1 MLRHAR
7 SLILGFASFAAALSA
22 SADMLVHDG
31 FSSDVY
37 PTGSVK
43 GKPGKKVDGIDG
55 FASTGFLNNN
65 TGVIVAFADGLSF
78 PSCMSE
84 SFTATA
90 GSIGFNHTYK
100 SGNDNV
106 RMQAKFL
113 ADNIWPTQVGDKV
126 YFRLLCSTDQK
137 SMTELAS
144 AAGIQSGKTA
154 AANFRGMGFAY
165 KASNTSNELF
175 NDALNAGN
183 PAFWFGFVKNA
194 AGNVTVSL
202 VVKGEGTTIQ
212 VYPLVAEVEADTTY
226 LCCAEISVGAA
237 GVDGDIFKAF
247 AVNVAD
253 YTGLP
258 NWATLSGDGTAKGK
272 VLTGGTN
279 KPNTFA
285 IGGAFG
291 TNNGIVKFDEIG
303 VATTMEE
310 LIYVAAGDLPA
321 IERVQAEYESGD
333 LKLAITLG
341 TTAATTLGVVATA
354 DGETQVRTEVPGSYS
369 PEATH
374 TVTASGL
381 AADTTYR
388 VSALAGNAEGEV
400 VLAVGNVYHGQPSL
414 AKIADIEEL
423 DLKPGQVRISRRDAS
438 PYPVT
443 VKYAVSSETA
453 VAGRSYVVPSG
464 TIEIPAHEMS
474 AILEI
479 RPLFDNDLTEDATL
493 TVTVLDGACPGGA
506 TIDLTLVNTDV
517 PEAYNVW
524 LAAPG
529 SDGLASTGAN
539 WSKGRV
545 PVETDD
551 ILVNGQFSNEDL
563 TWDVESGN
571 GLPTRVASWTQ
582 SALYTGTVTIP
593 TKYPTAPNAAFTEF
607 AVSGK
612 LQLDGGVWTHP
623 LSCNLDDQTV
633 APKTI
638 AELREK
644 AVYRLNVTAGSFELG
659 AAARID
665 VREKGH
671 AQRKVA
677 TQATCK
683 IIPAHG
689 GAFLYTS
696 GEGEFAAASNIIG
709 YGDPKNPE
717 DIGLAGN
724 TGTDNAAVHAVGGGA
739 VRLTV
744 TGAAVV
750 NGTITADSAKASG
763 LSVSAGGAI
772 RLEAES
778 VSGRGVISSDGVT
791 VGNSSSRSGVGGRVA
806 VIARTTLDASALT
819 ITAKNHNPNPPTEN
833 WGVYYG
839 APGTVYLRDAEHP
852 NGILRVIGETPKR
865 VQANAVVPVTGE
877 GDWTFD
883 AVVLGGT
890 ARLYVGEETTLTL
903 PNGLASVSTVDDTL
917 YDTIIVDKGTL
928 ALPAGDQTMSGAW
941 MLEPWT
947 TVRLSGNLTMS
958 GRSRIGICPTTMT
971 GTNHVLGVSLVVD
984 GDLTVGADAAIDVSG
999 VYRGENKEENLGL
1012 EGVHGGQARSR
1023 YANAVN
1029 VYDSVFAPS
1038 LPGWAQA
1045 RDNKDALYASGI
1057 VDLTVCG
1064 ALHLEGAIRAGGNG
1078 YLYESATSVPGAG
1091 GSIKVVAGTI
1101 DGNGSILADGSFG
1114 DATKGGAAGGG
1125 RVAVK
1130 LTAKDAV
1137 MPETVTLGARGYSYP
1152 DGRGL
1157 NSASAGTVYVE
1168 TADEN
1173 ARCGVLT
1180 IANRGKTYAYDPSQD
1195 TVNTNLANVTPIVP
1209 TGFGGDRVSS
1219 FRRTKLVVANAAVA
1233 QVNVDGLVLG
1243 ALTIAAAEPNQAL
1256 LDLNGKTL
1264 CVKSAV
1270 LGGRKLAYGTYSVAD
1285 LAPYV
1290 VDYSSSADGV
1300 LKVLGSG
1307 LSIVLR

>member
-22 SADMLVHDG
+22 SADMLVYDG
-31 FSSDVY
+31 FLSSNDVY

-43 GKPGKKVDGIDG
+43 GKPGKSVDGIVG
-55 FASTGFLNNN
+55 FKSTGFLNNN

-90 GSIGFNHTYK
+90 GSIGFSHT
-100 SGNDNV
+100 SAAVADNV
-106 RMQAKFL
+106 RAQAKWL
-113 ADNIWPTQVGDKV
+113 TDGLWPTSGKV
-126 YFRLLCSTDQK
+126 CFRLLTSTDQV
-137 SMTELAS
+137 SMDHLSGADGI
-144 AAGIQSGKTA
+144 AAKTA
-154 AANFRGMGFAY
+154 VSNYRGVGFAY
-165 KASNTSNELF
+165 QVSSTSNEGF
-175 NDALNAGN
+175 NQALKDGN
-183 PAFWFGFVKNA
+183 PSFWFGYVKNV
-194 AGNVTVSL
+194 AGKVTLSL
-202 VVKGEGTTIQ
+202 VIKGKGESVQ
-212 VYPLVAEVEADTTY
+212 VYPLVAEVSADTTY
-226 LCCAEISVGAA
+226 LCYAEIDIGAA
-237 GVDGDIFKAF
+237 DNGDDVFKAF
-247 AVNVAD
+247 ATPISD
-253 YTGLP
+253 YTGVLS
-258 NWATLSGDGTAKGK
+258 WAPLAGDGTATGK
-272 VLTGGTN
+272 VLSADT
-279 KPNTFA
+279 KPNEFVIAGSYTTKS
-285 IGGAFG
+285 GK
-291 TNNGIVKFDEIG
+291 VKFDEVG
-303 VATTMEE
+303 VATDPAD
-310 LIYVAAGDLPA
+310 LIYVTAGDLPS
-321 IERVQAEYESGD
+321 IEQAVAAYADGD
-333 LKLAITLG
+333 LLMAITLG

-354 DGETQVRTEVPGSYS
+354 DGETQVRTEVSGSYS
-369 PEATH
+369 SEATH

-414 AKIADIEEL
+414 AKISDIEEL
-423 DLKPGQVRISRRDAS
+423 DLKPGQVRVSRRDAS

-464 TIEIPAHEMS
+464 TIEIPAHETS

-593 TKYPTAPNAAFTEF
+593 TKYSSAPNAAFTEF

-791 VGNSSSRSGVGGRVA
+791 VGNASSRSGVGGRVA

-947 TVRLSGNLTMS
+947 TVRLAGNLTMS

-1057 VDLTVCG
+1057 VDLTVGG

-1137 MPETVTLGARGYSYP
+1137 MSETVTLGARGYSYP

-1270 LGGRKLAYGTYSVAD
+1270 LGGRKLAHGTYSVAD